1 VMQQIA
7 FEEDIT
13 KDSLLVTPIGI
24 CLNFYEQNNNFIFVS
39 FNDRKVKI
47 YDNSRLTV
55 ADAAMQA
62 GFPNDG
68 LFPGRGKALQ
78 FTVNGKQRIVRGE
91 VGEAAIITVNGQP
104 ADITTP
110 IHENDIIRVE
120 HSTAGKQAEMLLSE
134 VASREENLILQIN
147 GNKVE
152 LPRLIMVND
161 VFRTSDYSVAEGDTV
176 EILNYYP
183 LQKLLQYTDIA
194 AAGMSNIYVNHV
206 LADADTKIYENFT
219 VEIAEE
225 GIANVI
231 ENDVEDETEKETI
244 VVLVNRQPVTLSEKS
259 SYVYIDV
266 FDKID
271 FDRSMQKGRTII
283 TKLNGRPAQYMEP
296 IHDGDAIE
304 IYWQEN

>member
-1 VMQQIA
+1 
-7 FEEDIT
+7 
-13 KDSLLVTPIGI
+13 
-24 CLNFYEQNNNFIFVS
+24 
-39 FNDRKVKI
+39 
-47 YDNSRLTV
+47 
-55 ADAAMQA
+55 
-62 GFPNDG
+62 
-68 LFPGRGKALQ
+68 
-78 FTVNGKQRIVRGE
+78 
-91 VGEAAIITVNGQP
+91 
-104 ADITTP
+104 
-110 IHENDIIRVE
+110 
-120 HSTAGKQAEMLLSE
+120 
-134 VASREENLILQIN
+134 
-147 GNKVE
+147 
-152 LPRLIMVND
+152 
-161 VFRTSDYSVAEGDTV
+161 
-176 EILNYYP
+176 
-183 LQKLLQYTDIA
+183 
-194 AAGMSNIYVNHV
+194 MSNIYVNHV